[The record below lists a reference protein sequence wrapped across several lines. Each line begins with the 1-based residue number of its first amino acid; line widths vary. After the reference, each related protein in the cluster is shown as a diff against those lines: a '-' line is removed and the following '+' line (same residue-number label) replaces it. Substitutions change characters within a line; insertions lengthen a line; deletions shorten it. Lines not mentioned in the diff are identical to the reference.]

1 MLVEL
6 GPYQVAFC
14 QAKIEAAVVTVCAR
28 VIENHITRQLDLD
41 HNLAK
46 QRWALTAAK
55 TGAAPP
61 EWPATAVL
69 LPLEVRLSDE
79 IRTPY
84 QLDQFQVGGTGTEWR
99 ACWRFRPAPP
109 EGVTDLTV
117 HVTAGGTTFHSR
129 AN

>member
-6 GPYQVAFC
+6 GPYQVFFSP
-14 QAKIEAAVVTVCAR
+14 AKIEAAVVNVCAR

-46 QRWALTAAK
+46 QRWVSTAAK

-61 EWPATAVL
+61 EWPATAVF
-69 LPLEVRLSDE
+69 LPLNVRLFDE
-79 IRTPY
+79 ARTPY
-84 QLDQFQVGGTGTEWR
+84 ELDQFQVGGTGTEWR
-99 ACWRFRPAPP
+99 ACWRFRPTPP

-117 HVTAGGTTFHSR
+117 HVTVGGKRFRSR